1 VTFKRGNMVTAAFQG
16 DLGKPR
22 PAVILHADE
31 YIDVHETLILCPLTT
46 YLADS
51 PNFRPTIAPSAENG
65 LQAISQIMVDKV
77 THLRKSA
84 ISQVIGR
91 LGDQDMWRLEAA
103 LINIT
108 GLRQAILP
116 LPMNERTGEQQ

>member
-1 VTFKRGNMVTAAFQG
+1 MVTAAFQG

-22 PAVILHADE
+22 PAVVLHADE
-31 YIDVHETLILCPLTT
+31 YIEMHETLILCPLTT
-46 YLADS
+46 FLADA
-51 PNFRPTIAPSAENG
+51 PNFRPTINPSPENG
-65 LQAISQIMVDKV
+65 LQNVSQIMVDKV

-84 ISQVIGR
+84 MSRVIGR
-91 LGDQDMWRLEAA
+91 LADKDMWRLEAA

-116 LPMNERTGEQQ
+116 LPMKEGNGEQ